1 MRNLIVELREQV
13 DKIDAIDDNITD
25 DQYVKFNR
33 MVTDMVAFARDSRRR
48 LVRNPAIIKV

>member
-1 MRNLIVELREQV
+1 MVKKDAMRNLIVELREQV

-33 MVTDMVAFARDSRRR
+33 MVTDMGAFADT
-48 LVRNPAIIKV
+48 LEGGW